1 MELKQREQLILVKIV
16 YYGPAVGG
24 KTTNLQMLH
33 EGADPDRRGDMVSV
47 NSAQERTILFD
58 LLPIRATSFRG
69 FELRL
74 QLIAMPGQAMYA
86 ATRKL
91 VLRGV
96 DGVVFVANS
105 AADRFE
111 ENVKSYREMEANL
124 RAQHLDPAAVPT
136 VLQYNKRDL
145 PLTTPIDEMNQALNP
160 RRVPAIPAVTI
171 QGEGVLET
179 FSAVLTRTMENLSTH
194 LRLLAPEPSQTMED
208 WTRQTILGVFG
219 KPTLARRESELQ
231 EEEPE
236 LEVVEDAGEELAGL
250 LEIFSPSAQEPTI
263 QRSVKVT
270 LSPDAVAMAGLG
282 PDARANETLVESYAQ
297 ASVNLSL
304 ELESVRGERDAAR
317 RQVDDL
323 RRTLL
328 AVEALL
334 LGHPRD
340 VALRAVLARMA
351 KACDCRVASLL
362 GARAN
367 GSLATVTGIGVARDL
382 FLTSPE
388 GPALVRKLFLLER
401 KPRLFEASEDP
412 GLAEVLKVVTPPFAS
427 VLCVPLA
434 KSRLHGLAMLYFT
447 SDARRPTTATLEHLS
462 AMASPLAAALEA
474 PRAAQRR
481 PAASQAGA

>member
-1 MELKQREQLILVKIV
+1 MELKQREQLILVKII

-33 EGADPDRRGDMVSV
+33 EGADPDRRGDMVSI

-58 LLPIRATSFRG
+58 LLPIKAASFRG

-124 RAQHLDPAAVPT
+124 RAQHLEPASVPT

-145 PLTTPIDEMNQALNP
+145 PLTTPIDEMDRALNP

-179 FSAVLTRTMENLSTH
+179 FSAVLCRTMENLSAH
-194 LRLLAPEPSQTMED
+194 FRLLAPEPSQTMED

-219 KPTLARRESELQ
+219 KPTLARRESEDAP
-231 EEEPE
+231 EPE
-236 LEVVEDAGEELAGL
+236 LEVVDDAGEELAGL
-250 LEIFSPSAQEPTI
+250 LEIFSPSAHEPTI

-304 ELESVRGERDAAR
+304 ELESVRDERDTAR
-317 RQVDDL
+317 RRVDDL
-323 RRTLL
+323 RQTLL

-334 LGHPRD
+334 SGHPRD

-382 FLTSPE
+382 FLTSPD
-388 GPALVRKLFLLER
+388 GPGLLRKRFLPQR
-401 KPRLFEASEDP
+401 KPRLFEATDDP
-412 GLAEVLKVVTPPFAS
+412 SLAEVLKVATPPFAS
-427 VLCVPLA
+427 VLCVPLC

-447 SDARRPTTATLEHLS
+447 SDARKPTPAILEHLT
-462 AMASPLAAALEA
+462 AMASPIATALEV
-474 PRAAQRR
+474 PRPAQRR